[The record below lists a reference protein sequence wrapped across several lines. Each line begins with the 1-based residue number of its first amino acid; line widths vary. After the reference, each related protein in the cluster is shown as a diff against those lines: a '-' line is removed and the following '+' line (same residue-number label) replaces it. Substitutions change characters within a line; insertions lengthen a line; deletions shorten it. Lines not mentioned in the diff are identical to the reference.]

1 METRQAFMDS
11 LWKRIWL
18 AGLADH
24 VLNLTLDTAFFFLLS
39 RQVEVPEA
47 RKAARSSAQNFLHLP
62 QGKERQQKL
71 NARATW
77 TLYPPAWAS
86 LGRTFRRLASVE
98 STMVVQVD
106 NTTELEL
113 ALPAQQNFPE
123 EGLVFE
129 LAIIKDHRV
138 SFTQASLEELF
149 FWQELVKRQSRLRN
163 IFCTLIFRLR
173 FRQRDRYRL
182 MVGLFNRCLCDG
194 HARLVCVKGWTW
206 LGSSRR
212 GKGTKTVHWLGNAFW
227 ITVAISWPLPRRW
240 QGAAESAPNLK
251 VELDQPT
258 GHLK

>member
-1 METRQAFMDS
+1 MDS

-138 SFTQASLEELF
+138 SFTQASLGRTVL
-149 FWQELVKRQSRLRN
+149 LAR
-163 IFCTLIFRLR
+163 
-173 FRQRDRYRL
+173 
-182 MVGLFNRCLCDG
+182 VGQTSKPPPKHLLHAHLQAPFPPKGQVQVDG
-194 HARLVCVKGWTW
+194 RALQ
-206 LGSSRR
+206 
-212 GKGTKTVHWLGNAFW
+212 
-227 ITVAISWPLPRRW
+227 PLPLRRARSPRLCE
-240 QGAAESAPNLK
+240 G
-251 VELDQPT
+251 LDMA
-258 GHLK
+258 G